1 MMNRLIFVLMSFLLA
16 GSLIMHVW
24 EYRKIRE
31 HADMLTLQAEIE
43 TKRTSLMVIY
53 QEVLKDMACELEAL
67 RKNRSGAF
75 ELEWKEAEP

>member
-53 QEVLKDMACELEAL
+53 QEVLINMAKELDAMRENKTESFDL
-67 RKNRSGAF
+67 KWEGTD
-75 ELEWKEAEP
+75 K

>member
-53 QEVLKDMACELEAL
+53 QEVLTNMAKELDAMRENKTESFDL
-67 RKNRSGAF
+67 KWEGTD
-75 ELEWKEAEP
+75 K